1 LRGNLS
7 KVIFIITILKKGAF
21 MLMVEDVDLT
31 PNPHALKFILNE
43 KLLNFET
50 RQYPD
55 KESANSDPFAKA
67 IFEIDG
73 VVSVFYMDKFVTI
86 EKSVETNWGQIQR
99 PFINFLKNFDKNLVP
114 AENEITVS
122 DEESNELLKQINNL
136 LDQKVRPALAGDG
149 GGLQVLGLDGYT
161 VKIRYQGACGSCP
174 SSISG
179 TLTAIE
185 GLLKRDVNPA
195 INVIAA

>member
-1 LRGNLS
+1 
-7 KVIFIITILKKGAF
+7 
-21 MLMVEDVDLT
+21 MLMVQDVDLT

-43 KLLNFET
+43 KLLNQET
-50 RQYPD
+50 RQYAD
-55 KESANSDPFAKA
+55 KASAGNDPFAKE
-67 IFEIDG
+67 IFEIEG

-86 EKSVETNWGQIQR
+86 EKSPENNWGQIQR
-99 PFINFLKNFDKNLVP
+99 PFINFLKTFNKDLIP
-114 AENEITVS
+114 AEQEITVS
-122 DEESNELLKQINNL
+122 DEESNELLNKINHL

-149 GGLQVLGLDGYT
+149 GGLEVLGLDGYT

-179 TLTAIE
+179 TLMAIE

-195 INVIAA
+195 INVVPA

>member
-1 LRGNLS
+1 
-7 KVIFIITILKKGAF
+7 

-43 KLLNFET
+43 RLLKVET

-55 KESANSDPFAKA
+55 KQSAQSDPFASG
-67 IFEIDG
+67 IFNIEG

-86 EKSVETNWGQIQR
+86 EKSPNSNWGQIQR
-99 PFINFLKNFDKNLVP
+99 PFIDFLKTFDQSLIPEENKIDKNIDDSELIKLV
-114 AENEITVS
+114 
-122 DEESNELLKQINNL
+122 NNL

-149 GGLQVLGLDGYT
+149 GGLEVIGVDGYT

-179 TLTAIE
+179 TLMAIE
-185 GLLKRDVNPA
+185 GLLKRDINPA
-195 INVIAA
+195 IEVVAA

>member
-1 LRGNLS
+1 M
-7 KVIFIITILKKGAF
+7 KVYFSHTYKQKGVI
-21 MLMVEDVDLT
+21 MLMVQDVDLT

-43 KLLNFET
+43 KLLNNET
-50 RQYPD
+50 RQYAD
-55 KESANSDPFAKA
+55 KASAQNDAFAKG

-86 EKSVETNWGQIQR
+86 EKLAENNWGQIQR
-99 PFINFLKNFDKNLVP
+99 PFINFLKNFDKSLIP
-114 AENEITVS
+114 EEKEITVS
-122 DEESNELLKQINNL
+122 DEESNELLKQINIL

-149 GGLQVLGLDGYT
+149 GGLEVLGLDGYT

-179 TLTAIE
+179 TLMAIE

-195 INVIAA
+195 INVIPA

>member
-1 LRGNLS
+1 
-7 KVIFIITILKKGAF
+7 
-21 MLMVEDVDLT
+21 MVEDVDLT

-43 KLLNFET
+43 RLLKVET

-55 KESANSDPFAKA
+55 KQSAQSDPFASG
-67 IFEIDG
+67 IFNIEG

-86 EKSVETNWGQIQR
+86 EKSPASNWGQIQR
-99 PFINFLKNFDKNLVP
+99 PFIDFLKTFDQSLIP
-114 AENEITVS
+114 EENEIDKNIDDS
-122 DEESNELLKQINNL
+122 ELIKLVNNL

-149 GGLQVLGLDGYT
+149 GGLEVIGVDGYT

-179 TLTAIE
+179 TLMAIE
-185 GLLKRDVNPA
+185 GLLKRDINPA
-195 INVIAA
+195 IEVVAA